1 MVVRLP
7 HDVKGQAP
15 KDSKVFGPS
24 RPRLPVRAALLERL
38 PPKPLRSRPGGE
50 LAAPPTGSHPLAG
63 EFRHVGDRVREG
75 EYGGNG
81 RTVPHRRG
89 VFGFRLRA
97 AAGRK
102 RQIPGVL
109 ISGVVDR
116 GKKSGVPS
124 AWEAHAVITSADRAR
139 PPAAASAGAGSVWS
153 CAHEWLCGHE
163 TAVDRARPHRLAVAA
178 VPAPRSLRPFAG
190 SPRSAL

>member
-1 MVVRLP
+1 MVVRRP
-7 HDVKGQAP
+7 RDVKGQAP

-38 PPKPLRSRPGGE
+38 PPKPLRR
-50 LAAPPTGSHPLAG
+50 APAGPSQLHRRNHPLAG

-89 VFGFRLRA
+89 VFGCRLRA

-163 TAVDRARPHRLAVAA
+163 TAVDRARPHRRLAVAA